1 MGPYRESSL
10 TRLRVAARATVMMTL
25 GAVLVSAH
33 GAAADF
39 TITQKNKVFSVRQ
52 ITIKV
57 GDRVTFVNDDSVN
70 HHVFSAT
77 QGSEIDIV
85 QRPGR
90 SDTVRFSRP
99 GTVEVECAIHPEMTL
114 EVQVRR

>member
-1 MGPYRESSL
+1 M
-10 TRLRVAARATVMMTL
+10 TRTWLRAATLAIITL
-25 GAVLVSAH
+25 GTVLIRGY

-39 TITQKNKVFSVRQ
+39 TIIQKNNAFSVRQ

-57 GDRVTFVNDDSVN
+57 GDQITFVNNDNVN
-70 HHVFSAT
+70 HHLYSET
-77 QGSEIDIV
+77 KGSEIDIV

-99 GTVEVECAIHPEMTL
+99 GIVEVECAIHPEMSL
-114 EVQVRR
+114 KVQVGQ